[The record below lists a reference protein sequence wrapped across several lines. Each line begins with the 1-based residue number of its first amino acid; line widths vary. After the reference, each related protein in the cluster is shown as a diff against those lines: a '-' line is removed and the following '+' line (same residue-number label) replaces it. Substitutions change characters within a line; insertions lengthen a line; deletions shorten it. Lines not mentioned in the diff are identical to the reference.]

1 MIRRPPRSTRTDTL
15 FPYTTLFRSLVRAMV
30 DARLDPERRAT
41 VVDVARPGLAPMLK
55 KGGRIPVADLCA
67 KAFWRHFTHSEHD
80 MRMRLGFAVDADV
93 PMHVEIGDHAA
104 FDELTLDE
112 LAPERDPLLVRH
124 PARAGERSEERRVGN
139 GWVRP
144 FKSRWSREHK
154 K

>member
-1 MIRRPPRSTRTDTL
+1 
-15 FPYTTLFRSLVRAMV
+15 
-30 DARLDPERRAT
+30 
-41 VVDVARPGLAPMLK
+41 MLK

-112 LAPERDPLLVRH
+112 LAREPYPLPVRH
-124 PARAGERSEERRVGN
+124 LARDGELDLAGELDRKLVEEGKGVT
-139 GWVRP
+139 
-144 FKSRWSREHK
+144 
-154 K
+154 